1 MGADGPEVVFYFCQ
15 KDCSEY
21 SKFYYLCGLKKDS
34 KHIKYS
40 NMKKI
45 LLLGDEA
52 IAQGFIDAGGSAIN
66 SYPGTPSTQITE
78 YVMKSKEAKELGVRA
93 NWCANEKTALEAS
106 IGVAYAGKRAMTCM
120 KHVGLNVCGDPFMN
134 SAIIGTK
141 GVLVVVADDP
151 SMFSSQDEQDS
162 RFYGHWA
169 MIPMLEPSSQQ
180 EAYDMVHYG
189 FELSETLGTP
199 VLYRIPTRLAHSRA
213 GIVRKPVRKQN
224 EITEPADAK
233 SFVLLPA
240 NAKRLYRELIDKQ
253 DGFTKASEESG
264 YNKYIDGADKRLGI
278 ITTGIAY
285 NYLMENFQDGKC
297 PHPVVK
303 ITQYPLPFNM
313 INKLY
318 DECDEILVLEDG
330 QPFVEEQVKGFLGK
344 GKKVMGRLDETIRR
358 DGELNAE
365 KVAKA
370 LGIKAAATHTV
381 PEVVVNRPPAL
392 CQGCPH
398 VDSYNALNAV
408 MANHKGGKVFGDIG
422 CYTLGFNM
430 KAINT
435 TVCMGASITMA
446 KGASEVGI
454 FPAVGV
460 IGDGTFGHSGM
471 TGLLDCVNEKANVVI
486 MILDN
491 DITAMTGGQ
500 PSSANNKIRRICE
513 GLGVEPEHIRDIVP
527 LPKNHE
533 ENVRIIEE
541 EVNYN
546 GVSVII
552 PHRTCLVELKKHLK
566 K

>member
-1 MGADGPEVVFYFCQ
+1 MEKV
-15 KDCSEY
+15 
-21 SKFYYLCGLKKDS
+21 
-34 KHIKYS
+34 
-40 NMKKI
+40 

-78 YVMKSKEAKELGVRA
+78 YVINSKQAKELGVIA

-134 SAIIGTK
+134 AAIIGTK

-169 MIPMLEPSSQQ
+169 MIPMLEPSNQQ

-189 FELSETLGTP
+189 YDLSEKLGTP

-213 GIVRKPVRKQN
+213 GVVRKPVRPQN
-224 EITEPADAK
+224 ELTEPADAK

-240 NAKRLYRELIDKQ
+240 NAKRLYRDLIDKQ
-253 DGFTKASEESG
+253 PAFTEASETSG
-264 YNKYIDGADKRLGI
+264 FNKYIDGPKKNIGI

-285 NYLMENFQDGKC
+285 NYLMENFPDGKC
-297 PHPVVK
+297 PYPVVK
-303 ITQYPLPFNM
+303 VTQYPLPYDM

-330 QPFVEEQVKGFLGK
+330 QPFVEEHIKGFLGK
-344 GKKVMGRLDETIRR
+344 GKNVMGRLDETIRR

-370 LGIKAAATHTV
+370 LGMDV
-381 PEVVVNRPPAL
+381 
-392 CQGCPH
+392 
-398 VDSYNALNAV
+398 ALNAV

-430 KAINT
+430 GAINT

-454 FPAVGV
+454 FPSVAV
-460 IGDGTFGHSGM
+460 IGDGTFGHSGL
-471 TGLLDCVNEKANVVI
+471 TGLMDCVNEKANVVV

-500 PSSANNKIRRICE
+500 PSSAHNKIRRICE
-513 GLGVEPEHIRDIVP
+513 GLGVEPEHIRDIIP

-533 ENVRIIEE
+533 ENVKIIEE

-552 PHRTCLVELKKHLK
+552 PHRTCIVELKKHMK

>member
-1 MGADGPEVVFYFCQ
+1 ME
-15 KDCSEY
+15 K
-21 SKFYYLCGLKKDS
+21 L
-34 KHIKYS
+34 
-40 NMKKI
+40 

-66 SYPGTPSTQITE
+66 SYPGTPSTQITD
-78 YVMKSKEAKELGVRA
+78 YVRNSKEAKELGIKA

-141 GVLVVVADDP
+141 GLLIVVADDP

-162 RFYGHWA
+162 RYYGHWA
-169 MIPMLEPSSQQ
+169 MIPMLEPSNQQ
-180 EAYDMVHYG
+180 EAYDMVHFGY
-189 FELSETLGTP
+189 ELSETLGTP
-199 VLYRIPTRLAHSRA
+199 VLYRIPTRLAHSRS
-213 GIVRKPVRKQN
+213 GIVRKPIRKQN
-224 EITEPADAK
+224 EISEPADAK

-240 NAKRLYRELIDKQ
+240 NAKRLYRTLIDKQ
-253 DGFTKASEESG
+253 PNFMKASEESG
-264 YNKYIDGADKRLGI
+264 YNKYFEGENKKLGI

-285 NYLMENFQDGKC
+285 NYLMENFADGKS
-297 PHPVVK
+297 PYPVVK
-303 ITQYPLPFNM
+303 VTQYPLPYTM

-370 LGIKAAATHTV
+370 LGMKAAGEYTV

-398 VDSYNALNAV
+398 VDSYTALNAV

-430 KAINT
+430 GAIQT

-454 FPAVGV
+454 FPAVAV

-471 TGLLDCVNEKANVVI
+471 TGLLDCVNEKANVVV

-500 PSSANNKIRRICE
+500 PSSANNKLRQICE
-513 GLGVEPEHIRDIVP
+513 GLGVAPEHIRDINP
-527 LPKNHE
+527 LPKFHE
-533 ENVRIIEE
+533 ENVKIIEE

>member
-1 MGADGPEVVFYFCQ
+1 MEKV
-15 KDCSEY
+15 
-21 SKFYYLCGLKKDS
+21 
-34 KHIKYS
+34 
-40 NMKKI
+40 

-78 YVMKSKEAKELGVRA
+78 YVINSKQAKELGVIA

-134 SAIIGTK
+134 AAIIGTK

-169 MIPMLEPSSQQ
+169 MIPMLEPSNQQ

-189 FELSETLGTP
+189 YDLS
-199 VLYRIPTRLAHSRA
+199 
-213 GIVRKPVRKQN
+213 
-224 EITEPADAK
+224 ADAK

-240 NAKRLYRELIDKQ
+240 NAKRLYRDLIDKQ
-253 DGFTKASEESG
+253 PAFEEASATSGF
-264 YNKYIDGADKRLGI
+264 NKYFDGPKKNIGI

-285 NYLMENFQDGKC
+285 NYLMENFPDGQC
-297 PHPVVK
+297 PYPVVK
-303 ITQYPLPFNM
+303 ITQYPLPYDM

-330 QPFVEEQVKGFLGK
+330 QPFVEEHIKGFLGK
-344 GKKVMGRLDETIRR
+344 GKNVMGRLDETIRR

-370 LGIKAAATHTV
+370 LGMDVPVMYKV
-381 PEVVVNRPPAL
+381 PEVVTNRPPAL

-430 KAINT
+430 GAINT

-454 FPAVGV
+454 FPSVAV
-460 IGDGTFGHSGM
+460 IGDGTFGHSGL
-471 TGLLDCVNEKANVVI
+471 TGLMDCVNEKANVVV

-500 PSSANNKIRRICE
+500 PSSAHNKIRRICE
-513 GLGVEPEHIRDIVP
+513 GLGVEPEHIRDIIP

-533 ENVRIIEE
+533 ENVKIIEE

-552 PHRTCLVELKKHLK
+552 PHRTCIVELKKHMK